1 MKQAIR
7 YLTIIVLSCIVL
19 AACNSEEEATQQSGE
34 KNTDTATKSANQ
46 EKSSKTSISDK
57 DKKEIK
63 KEVLSWLAKHEKNN
77 DKAVSNRYF
86 GSGSM
91 SDGDW
96 YAGTEGGEIQVSNK
110 DKPGPKAFDLHTVT
124 GAVTYISDEGITGID
139 KASKNLSNIEGYSTV
154 ADINKPVTK
163 YLFADNGKVYE
174 YTFKDS
180 KDVTLSS
187 GFAPKDHNEKDP
199 NLSPNQM
206 FKVSDK
212 KALNDFYS
220 ELLKKY

>member
-7 YLTIIVLSCIVL
+7 YLAILVLSCMVL
-19 AACNSEEEATQQSGE
+19 GACNSEEVTQQSGE
-34 KNTDTATKSANQ
+34 KAKATKSANQ
-46 EKSSKTSISDK
+46 EKSSKASISDK

-96 YAGTEGGEIQVSNK
+96 YAGTEGGEIQVSDK

-124 GAVTYISDEGITGID
+124 GAVTYTSNEGITGID

-154 ADINKPVTK
+154 ADIHKPVTK

-174 YTFKDS
+174 YTFKAS

-187 GFAPKDHNEKDP
+187 SFAPKDHNGKDP

-206 FKVSDK
+206 FKVSDN

>member
-7 YLTIIVLSCIVL
+7 YLAILVLSCMVL
-19 AACNSEEEATQQSGE
+19 AACNSEEATQQSGE
-34 KNTDTATKSANQ
+34 KAKATKSANQ
-46 EKSSKTSISDK
+46 EKSSKASISDK

-63 KEVLSWLAKHEKNN
+63 KEVLSWLAKNEKNN

-124 GAVTYISDEGITGID
+124 GAVTYTSNEGITGID

-174 YTFKDS
+174 YIFKDS

-187 GFAPKDHNEKDP
+187 GFAPKDHNGKDP

-206 FKVSDK
+206 FKVSDN

>member
-7 YLTIIVLSCIVL
+7 YLAILVLSCMVL
-19 AACNSEEEATQQSGE
+19 AACDSEEATQQSGE
-34 KNTDTATKSANQ
+34 KAKATKSANQ
-46 EKSSKTSISDK
+46 EKSSKASISDK

-96 YAGTEGGEIQVSNK
+96 YAGTEAGEIQVSNK

-124 GAVTYISDEGITGID
+124 GAVTYTSNEGITGID

-154 ADINKPVTK
+154 ADIHKPVTK

-174 YTFKDS
+174 YTFKAS

-187 GFAPKDHNEKDP
+187 GFAPKDHNGKDP

-206 FKVSDK
+206 FKVSDN
-212 KALNDFYS
+212 KALNDFYNK
-220 ELLKKY
+220 LLKKYE

>member
-7 YLTIIVLSCIVL
+7 YIAILVLSCMVL
-19 AACNSEEEATQQSGE
+19 AACNSEEATQQSGE
-34 KNTDTATKSANQ
+34 KAKATKHANQ
-46 EKSSKTSISDK
+46 EKSSKASISDK

-63 KEVLSWLAKHEKNN
+63 EEVLSWLAKHEKSNN
-77 DKAVSNRYF
+77 KAVSNRYF

-96 YAGTEGGEIQVSNK
+96 YAGTEDGEIQVS
-110 DKPGPKAFDLHTVT
+110 DRGKPGPKAFDLHTVT
-124 GAVTYISDEGITGID
+124 GAVTYTSNEGVTGID
-139 KASKNLSNIEGYSTV
+139 KAAKNLSNIEGYSAV

-174 YTFKDS
+174 YAFTDS
-180 KDVTLSS
+180 KDITLSS
-187 GFAPKDHNEKDP
+187 GFAPKDHNGKDP

-206 FKVSDK
+206 FKVSDN

-220 ELLKKY
+220 ELFKKY

>member
-7 YLTIIVLSCIVL
+7 YLGILVLSCMVL
-19 AACNSEEEATQQSGE
+19 AACNSEEATQQSGE
-34 KNTDTATKSANQ
+34 KAKATKHANQ
-46 EKSSKTSISDK
+46 EKSSKASISDK

-96 YAGTEGGEIQVSNK
+96 YTGTEDGEIQVSNK
-110 DKPGPKAFDLHTVT
+110 GKPGPKAFDLHTVT
-124 GAVTYISDEGITGID
+124 GAVTYTSNEGVTGID
-139 KASKNLSNIEGYSTV
+139 KASKNLSNIEGYSMV

-174 YTFKDS
+174 YAFNDS
-180 KDVTLSS
+180 NDITLSS
-187 GFAPKDHNEKDP
+187 GFAPKDHNGKDP

-206 FKVSDK
+206 FKVSDN

>member
-7 YLTIIVLSCIVL
+7 YLAILVLSCMVL
-19 AACNSEEEATQQSGE
+19 AACNSEEVTQQSGE
-34 KNTDTATKSANQ
+34 KAKATKSANQ
-46 EKSSKTSISDK
+46 EKSSKASISDK

-96 YAGTEGGEIQVSNK
+96 YAGTEGGEIQVSDK

-124 GAVTYISDEGITGID
+124 GAVTYTSNEGITGID

-174 YTFKDS
+174 YTFKAS

-187 GFAPKDHNEKDP
+187 GFAPKDHNGKDP

-206 FKVSDK
+206 FKVSDN

>member
-7 YLTIIVLSCIVL
+7 YLAILVLSCMVL
-19 AACNSEEEATQQSGE
+19 AACNSEEATQQSGE
-34 KNTDTATKSANQ
+34 KAKATKHANQ
-46 EKSSKTSISDK
+46 EKSSKASISDK

-96 YAGTEGGEIQVSNK
+96 YAGTEDGEIQVSNK
-110 DKPGPKAFDLHTVT
+110 GKPGPKAFDLHTVT
-124 GAVTYISDEGITGID
+124 GAVTYTSNEGVTGID
-139 KASKNLSNIEGYSTV
+139 KASKNLSNIEGYSMV
-154 ADINKPVTK
+154 ADINKLVTK

-174 YTFKDS
+174 YAFNDS
-180 KDVTLSS
+180 NDITLSS
-187 GFAPKDHNEKDP
+187 GFAPKDHNGKDP

-206 FKVSDK
+206 FKVSDN

-220 ELLKKY
+220 ELLKQYE

>member
-7 YLTIIVLSCIVL
+7 YLAILVLSCMVL
-19 AACNSEEEATQQSGE
+19 AACNSEEATQQSGE
-34 KNTDTATKSANQ
+34 KAKATKSAN
-46 EKSSKTSISDK
+46 KKKTSKASISDK

-63 KEVLSWLAKHEKNN
+63 KEVLSWLAKNEKNN

-124 GAVTYISDEGITGID
+124 GAVTYTSNEGITGID

-174 YTFKDS
+174 YIFKDS

-187 GFAPKDHNEKDP
+187 GFAPKDHNGKDP

-206 FKVSDK
+206 FKVSNN

>member
-7 YLTIIVLSCIVL
+7 YLAILVLSCIVL
-19 AACNSEEEATQQSGE
+19 AACNSEEATQQSGE
-34 KNTDTATKSANQ
+34 KAKATKSANQ
-46 EKSSKTSISDK
+46 EKSSKASISDK

-63 KEVLSWLAKHEKNN
+63 KEVLSWLAKNEKNN

-124 GAVTYISDEGITGID
+124 GAVTYTSNEGITGID

-174 YTFKDS
+174 YIFKDS

-187 GFAPKDHNEKDP
+187 GFAPKDHNGKDP

-206 FKVSDK
+206 FKVSDN

>member
-7 YLTIIVLSCIVL
+7 YLAILVLSCMVL
-19 AACNSEEEATQQSGE
+19 AACNSEEATQQSGE
-34 KNTDTATKSANQ
+34 KAKATKSANQ
-46 EKSSKTSISDK
+46 EKSSKASISDK

-124 GAVTYISDEGITGID
+124 GAVTYTSNEGITGID

-154 ADINKPVTK
+154 ADIHKPVTK

-187 GFAPKDHNEKDP
+187 GFAPKDHNGKDP

-206 FKVSDK
+206 FKVSDN

>member
-7 YLTIIVLSCIVL
+7 YLAILVLSCMVL
-19 AACNSEEEATQQSGE
+19 AACNSEEATQQSGE
-34 KNTDTATKSANQ
+34 KAKATKSANQ
-46 EKSSKTSISDK
+46 KKTSKASISDK

-63 KEVLSWLAKHEKNN
+63 KEVLSWLAKNEKNN

-96 YAGTEGGEIQVSNK
+96 YAGTEGGEIQVINK

-124 GAVTYISDEGITGID
+124 GAVTYTSNEGITGID

-174 YTFKDS
+174 YIFKDS

-187 GFAPKDHNEKDP
+187 GFAPKDHNGKDP

-206 FKVSDK
+206 FKVSDN

>member
-7 YLTIIVLSCIVL
+7 YIAILVLSCMVL
-19 AACNSEEEATQQSGE
+19 AACNSEEATQQSGE
-34 KNTDTATKSANQ
+34 KAKATKHANQ
-46 EKSSKTSISDK
+46 EKSSKASISDK

-63 KEVLSWLAKHEKNN
+63 EEVLSWLAKHEKSNN
-77 DKAVSNRYF
+77 KAVSNRYF

-96 YAGTEGGEIQVSNK
+96 YAGTEDGEIQVS
-110 DKPGPKAFDLHTVT
+110 DRGKPGPKAFDLHTVT
-124 GAVTYISDEGITGID
+124 GAVTYTSNEGVTGID
-139 KASKNLSNIEGYSTV
+139 KAAKNLSNIEGYSAV

-174 YTFKDS
+174 YAFTDS
-180 KDVTLSS
+180 KDITLSS
-187 GFAPKDHNEKDP
+187 GFAPKDHNGKDP

-206 FKVSDK
+206 FKVSDN

>member
-1 MKQAIR
+1 MKRAIR
-7 YLTIIVLSCIVL
+7 YLTIIVLSCMAL
-19 AACNSEEEATQQSGE
+19 AACTNETEEPQQSGE
-34 KNTDTATKSANQ
+34 KAKATKSANQ
-46 EKSSKTSISDK
+46 EKSSKASISDK

-63 KEVLSWLAKHEKNN
+63 KEVLSWLSKHEKNN

-96 YAGTEGGEIQVSNK
+96 YAGTEDGEIQVSNK
-110 DKPGPKAFDLHTVT
+110 GKPGAKAFDLHTVT
-124 GAVTYISDEGITGID
+124 GAVTYTSNEGVTGID
-139 KASKNLSNIEGYSTV
+139 KDSKNLSNIEGYNAV

-163 YLFADNGKVYE
+163 YLFADNGQVYE
-174 YTFKDS
+174 YAFNDS
-180 KDVTLSS
+180 KDITLSS
-187 GFAPKDHNEKDP
+187 GFAPKDHNGKDP

-206 FKVSDK
+206 FKISDN

-220 ELLKKY
+220 KLLEKY

>member
-7 YLTIIVLSCIVL
+7 YLAILVLSCMAL
-19 AACNSEEEATQQSGE
+19 AACNNETEEPQQSGE
-34 KNTDTATKSANQ
+34 KAKATKSANQ
-46 EKSSKTSISDK
+46 EKSSKASISDK

-63 KEVLSWLAKHEKNN
+63 KEVLSWLSKHEKNN

-96 YAGTEGGEIQVSNK
+96 YAGTEDGEIQVSNK
-110 DKPGPKAFDLHTVT
+110 SKPGPKAFDLHTVT
-124 GAVTYISDEGITGID
+124 GAVTYTSSEGVTGID

-174 YTFKDS
+174 YAFNDS
-180 KDVTLSS
+180 KDITLSS
-187 GFAPKDHNEKDP
+187 GFAPKDYNGKDP

-206 FKVSDK
+206 FKVSDN

-220 ELLKKY
+220 ELLKQYE